1 MKKSPR
7 VLAALVALLLAGAT
21 RAADEAPG
29 PILLWEGKPP
39 QALENPP
46 AETVDKNGHIEK
58 ISAPSITVYLPP
70 KEKRTGMA
78 LIICPGGG
86 YRAMDWITHVVDAAA
101 CFNPK
106 GIAVIGLK
114 YRTSPPYDAVKE
126 KIQAVTLL
134 DAQRA
139 VRMVRR
145 HAAEWGLDPR
155 KIGVAGYSAGGNLT
169 MNLAGHFDEG
179 HKDAADPVERES
191 CHPDFVV
198 GLATWHWHEKVS
210 PFTFRKDTPPMF
222 LVHASDD
229 GINGGAP
236 IELPQAIK
244 AQLEQLGVPVHLE
257 VFDKGGHGVGNLIP
271 QRVKNGFPG
280 AQWPDLLL
288 KWLGGVWRTDSK

>member
-1 MKKSPR
+1 MKKSPTL
-7 VLAALVALLLAGAT
+7 LAALVTLLLVGVLH
-21 RAADEAPG
+21 AAEAPK
-29 PILLWEGKPP
+29 PLLLWEGKPP
-39 QALENPP
+39 QALEKAS
-46 AETVDKNGHIEK
+46 AETVDKNGHIEN
-58 ISAPSITVYLPP
+58 ISVPSITVYLPP
-70 KEKRTGMA
+70 KEKRTGRA

-101 CFNPK
+101 CFNSK

-114 YRTSPPYDAVKE
+114 YRTSPPYEAVKE

-145 HAAEWGLDPR
+145 HAAEWGLDPHQ
-155 KIGVAGYSAGGNLT
+155 IGVAGYSAGGNLT
-169 MNLAGHFDEG
+169 MNLAGHFDAG
-179 HKDAADPVERES
+179 NKDAVDPVERES
-191 CHPDFVV
+191 CRPDFVV
-198 GLATWHWHEKVS
+198 GLATWHWREKTS

-229 GINGGAP
+229 GIKGGAP

-244 AQLEQLGVPVHLE
+244 GQLEALGAPVHLE

-271 QRVKNGFPG
+271 QRVKSGFPG
-280 AQWPDLLL
+280 AQWPDLML
-288 KWLGGVWRTDSK
+288 KWLEGVRRTDSK

>member
-1 MKKSPR
+1 MR
-7 VLAALVALLLAGAT
+7 TAFILGVAMTAAVSSVAAPAGE
-21 RAADEAPG
+21 DAPK

-39 QALENPP
+39 QALENAP

-58 ISAPSITVYLPP
+58 ISVPSITVYLPP

-101 CFNPK
+101 CLNPK

-114 YRTSPPYDAVKE
+114 YRTSPPHEAVKE

-139 VRMVRR
+139 VRFVRS
-145 HAAEWGLDPR
+145 HAAEWGLDQH
-155 KIGVAGYSAGGNLT
+155 KIGVAGYSAGSNLT
-169 MNLAGHFDEG
+169 MNLAGHFDAG
-179 HKDAADPVERES
+179 NKDAVDPVERES
-191 CHPDFVV
+191 CRPNFVV
-198 GLATWHWHEKVS
+198 GLATWHWREKAS
-210 PFTFRKDTPPMF
+210 PFAFRKDTPPTF

-229 GINGGAP
+229 GIKGGAP

-244 AQLEQLGVPVHLE
+244 GQLESLGVPVHLE

-280 AQWPDLLL
+280 AQWPDLMLR
-288 KWLGGVWRTDSK
+288 WLEGVALR